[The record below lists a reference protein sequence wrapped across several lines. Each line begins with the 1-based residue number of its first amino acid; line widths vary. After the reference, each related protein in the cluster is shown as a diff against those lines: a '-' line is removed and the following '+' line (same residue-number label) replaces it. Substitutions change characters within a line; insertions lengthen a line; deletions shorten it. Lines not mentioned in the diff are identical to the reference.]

1 LESGGECA
9 SSEVA
14 TAANGVP
21 VFVSVSTARAGGRK
35 KRLSA
40 REGGEGGRS
49 GFNLRLSSRRGGSCS
64 TWSTRGDALLPERHD
79 ARPVSELVD

>member
-40 REGGEGGRS
+40 REGG
-49 GFNLRLSSRRGGSCS
+49 
-64 TWSTRGDALLPERHD
+64 
-79 ARPVSELVD
+79 